1 MKHWSLGLLVV
12 VSTQVWGGSLASPA
26 SAPEAPF
33 SPPTS
38 SSDHTTVTIPTSLTP
53 SLKLLGE
60 VIVSDT
66 RVPLWKVGQVVG
78 EASSIEQF
86 VFEKQHV
93 LREMGEQV
101 KSQVCATICQHL
113 ASSNEFGMTV
123 TTVKARA
130 HCPVVAVCPNGMIET
145 KWSVHTHDKES
156 EFLATSV
163 DRLFGEKERVVQ
175 EPNMFSKKDLQKN
188 FLFLVAPDVV
198 LLFDTMNLKVVKNT
212 TLPVLSPKPEKMVSM
227 EDTKHK
233 TTP

>member
-1 MKHWSLGLLVV
+1 MKHWSLGLLVA

-26 SAPEAPF
+26 STPEAPS

-38 SSDHTTVTIPTSLTP
+38 SSDHSTTTTPTSLTP

-130 HCPVVAVCPNGMIET
+130 HCPVVSVCPNGMIET
-145 KWSVHTHDKES
+145 TWSVHTHDKEPDFS
-156 EFLATSV
+156 ATPV

-175 EPNMFSKKDLQKN
+175 EPNMFSKKDLQKS

-198 LLFDTMNLKVVKNT
+198 LLFDTMNLKVVRDT
-212 TLPVLSPKPEKMVSM
+212 TSPVSAPKPEKMVSM